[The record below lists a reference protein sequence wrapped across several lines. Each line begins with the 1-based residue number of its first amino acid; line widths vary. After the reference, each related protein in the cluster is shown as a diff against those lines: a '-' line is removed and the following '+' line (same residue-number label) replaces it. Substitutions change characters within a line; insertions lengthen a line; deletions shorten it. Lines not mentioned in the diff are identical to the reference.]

1 MSIQHMPFISIVV
14 GVVFLSIAAVAVI
27 LYVKQVRRGLMVI
40 IVILTRSSV
49 FIYELYSELVGIGA
63 SQMILCLNDAFL

>member
-1 MSIQHMPFISIVV
+1 MTFVSIVV
-14 GVVFLSIAAVAVI
+14 GIVFLSIAAVAIV

-49 FIYELYSELVGIGA
+49 NE
-63 SQMILCLNDAFL
+63 